1 MRSLK
6 EAGLTHHFRRTI
18 LYTLLGWALLAV
30 APSLLM
36 AQKTVTKDA
45 GAGAKEEVDYDA
57 RGHIVES
64 RTIGANGKLLVRT
77 NFAYNPAFEVIEQT
91 ATSYWTDGKSVE
103 KMAQIKYDESTNLL
117 SEIVEDYN
125 QSGKHVSGHQLFHDP
140 MTGIFRCFD
149 WSVAQQKHVAIECP
163 ASEEAHEGP
172 KETPK
177 ITREEVM
184 QHLAAARQA
193 AQAEQKSLRMKPK
206 APVQP
211 PITTINKDVGV
222 VLPARLRPGQRV
234 SGSVVEDP
242 ERFAGH
248 PEVVLIRVTLP
259 MASAGDA
266 ANLSGWTFELK
277 GSEPQPA
284 DSAITFVV
292 PGSAASIEF
301 TLRQAGDPAIAVS
314 GKVQVPKPTAQ
325 KAPIAAVYESAALCF
340 KGDLCALTGGF
351 SGDSRNSFAAFGSV
365 PASIIAETDSAAYI
379 AVPRYMNLGS
389 VVLIVA
395 EGRKV
400 EAMMMVVAELGLE
413 PNREST
419 QAGQNTVTA
428 LRVDGVAELS
438 EDQWHYGVFP
448 ASNLERARALVPGF
462 NPAKTIERGREQ
474 REKQEKQ
481 DGMKKKDDKK
491 EESAGMIMVVL
502 SNATPDVASMRG
514 AKQQSLEFH
523 LVPES
528 FAMGE
533 FNYNVAVDGLKTGT
547 YVLKVTGIPFLA
559 PVKAQEFE
567 AATP

>member
-1 MRSLK
+1 M
-6 EAGLTHHFRRTI
+6 THHFRRTM
-18 LYTLLGWALLAV
+18 LWTLLGLVFLSV
-30 APSLLM
+30 APSLLV

-57 RGHIVES
+57 RGHIVER

-77 NFAYNPAFEVIEQT
+77 NFAYNPAFEVIQQT

-103 KMAQIKYDESTNLL
+103 KMAQTRYDESTNLL

-149 WSVAQQKHVAIECP
+149 WKVAQQKHVAIDCP

-193 AQAEQKSLRMKPK
+193 AQAEQKSLRMKPR
-206 APVQP
+206 APVQS

-222 VLPARLRPGQRV
+222 VLPARFRPGQRV
-234 SGSVVEDP
+234 SGRVVEDP

-248 PEVVLIRVTLP
+248 PEVAVTRVMLP

-266 ANLSGWTFELK
+266 AGLSGWTFELK

-284 DSAITFVV
+284 DSPISFVV
-292 PGSAASIEF
+292 PAGAATMEF
-301 TLRQAGDPAIAVS
+301 TLRQAGDPAIALS
-314 GKVQVPKPTAQ
+314 GRVQVPKATAP
-325 KAPIAAVYESAALCF
+325 KPPSAAGYQSAALCF
-340 KGDLCALTGGF
+340 KEDLCMVTGKF
-351 SGDSRNSFAAFGSV
+351 SGDSHSTVAAFDSN
-365 PASIIAETDSAAYI
+365 PASIVAETESALLLD
-379 AVPRYMNLGS
+379 VPNSMNLGPAA
-389 VVLIVA
+389 LIVA
-395 EGRKV
+395 EGTKV
-400 EAMMMVVAELGLE
+400 EAMMMVVADLDLA
-413 PNREST
+413 PNHEST

-438 EDQWHYGVFP
+438 DDQWHYGVFP
-448 ASNLERARALVPGF
+448 ASNLNRARALAPGF
-462 NPAKTIERGREQ
+462 NPKKTIEREREQ

-491 EESAGMIMVVL
+491 EESAGMVLVVL
-502 SNATPDVASMRG
+502 SNTTPDVASMRG
-514 AKQQSLEFH
+514 AKQQSFEFH

-533 FNYNVAVDGLKTGT
+533 FKYNVAVDGLKTGT
-547 YVLKVTGIPFLA
+547 YVLKVTAIPFLA
-559 PVKAQEFE
+559 PVQAQEFE
-567 AATP
+567 TAPPSGATP